1 MKRLFD
7 IVLSLLLL
15 VVLGPVLCLIGFS
28 ILAFEGRPVFFKQAR
43 VGIYG
48 ISFKLIKFRTMSIM
62 GGSER
67 GSFDAGSSV
76 RVTRFG
82 RLLRRSKLD
91 ELPQLINVL
100 RGEMSLVGPRP
111 EVRKWVDVFPER
123 WAKIH
128 QIRPGITDP
137 ASILY
142 RNEERLLAQSN
153 DPERTYQEEVLPHKL
168 SLYEE
173 YVDEHSFW
181 GDIRIIFQTFKA
193 LFQ

>member
-15 VVLGPVLCLIGFS
+15 VILGPVMCLIGFS
-28 ILAFEGRPVFFKQAR
+28 ILAFDGKPVFFKQAR
-43 VGIYG
+43 VGVDG
-48 ISFKLIKFRTMSIM
+48 NSFKLIKFRTMSNM
-62 GGSER
+62 GGSEY
-67 GSFDAGSSV
+67 GSFDAGSSD
-76 RVTRFG
+76 RVTRIG
-82 RLLRRSKLD
+82 SLLRRSKLD

-100 RGEMSLVGPRP
+100 CGEMSLVGPRP

-137 ASILY
+137 ASIIY
-142 RNEERLLAQSN
+142 RNEETLLAQSV

-168 SLYEE
+168 SLYEK
-173 YVDEHSFW
+173 YADEHSIW
-181 GDIRIIFQTFKA
+181 GDIRIIFQTFKV
-193 LFQ
+193 LFR